1 MIQAGPRGLPKMEF
15 DQRMTDQPALEN
27 RTAEENR
34 TAQAPRDPQW
44 APLLDSLLLV
54 ARIEGKISTATAV
67 TAGLPLDEAGRL
79 TTDLFIRAANRA
91 GLAALLVERELTAIP
106 RDVLP
111 AVLLYGEHDSAVL
124 VDIDAAAG
132 YGVLM
137 SPRTGL
143 REQRSLDELQRQF
156 SGHVFYL
163 RPMQEFDARTPKIYQ
178 APGEHWFWG
187 VLKSSWHLYRDV
199 LLASFFINLFVL
211 AQPLFVMNVYD
222 RVVPNSAIETLW
234 ALAIGVLLVYLFDL
248 GLKVLRGYM
257 VELAAKR
264 SDVMLSAT
272 LFERMMGIRMQQRPV
287 SVGSF
292 VNRLHEFDG
301 VRNFIT
307 SSTLLTLID
316 LPFLALFL
324 VFMAYIGGWLVMV
337 PIVAIPLAL
346 LVGYRAQKRLRPM
359 VMNVMQ
365 GSARKSANLVESMV
379 GIETIKAL
387 SAESRAQRIW
397 EQAVGYVSQW
407 GLDSRMVSSSAL
419 LAVNFL
425 QQAAGVAIVIW
436 GVYLIADQQLTMG
449 GLIASVI
456 LGGRALAPMSQL
468 AALLTSYDHAEAA
481 LKSMDEIMELPVE
494 RPAGERFLQEHA
506 FAGEIQ
512 FQAVEFAYPNQPR
525 AALAGTSFRIAPG
538 EKVGIIG
545 RVGSG
550 KSTIAKLALGL
561 YQPQRGS
568 ILFDGFDLKQLDP
581 ASLRRAIG
589 YVSQDVTLFYG
600 SVRENIALGLTGV
613 SDPEIVAAADRAGIL
628 EHINNHPEGLSMIIG
643 ERGETLSGGQR
654 QALGL
659 ARMFL
664 RDPPILLLDEPTSAM
679 DQGSELRFKQ
689 TLGAFVGDRTLI
701 LTTHKMSMLEVVDRI
716 LVMDRGRIVADGP
729 KTEVLAALKAGQIR
743 GAA

>member
-1 MIQAGPRGLPKMEF
+1 MTTLPASKP
-15 DQRMTDQPALEN
+15 PADHQFPGDS
-27 RTAEENR
+27 A
-34 TAQAPRDPQW
+34 W

-54 ARIEGKISTATAV
+54 ARLEGKTSNATAV
-67 TAGLPLDEAGRL
+67 TAGLPLDDAGRL
-79 TTDLFIRAANRA
+79 SPDLFIRAANRA
-91 GLAALLVERELTAIP
+91 GLAALLVERELAEIP

-124 VDIDAAAG
+124 VDIEPTAG

-137 SPRTGL
+137 SPATGL
-143 REQRSLDELQRQF
+143 REQRPLAELREGF
-156 SGHVFYL
+156 TGHAFYL

-222 RVVPNSAIETLW
+222 RVVPNGAVETLW
-234 ALAIGVLLVYLFDL
+234 ALAIGVMLVYLFDL
-248 GLKVLRGYM
+248 GLKILRGYM

-272 LFERMMGIRMQQRPV
+272 LFERMLGIRMQHRPV
-287 SVGSF
+287 SVGAF

-307 SSTLLTLID
+307 SSTLLTLVD
-316 LPFLALFL
+316 LPFLVLFL
-324 VFMAYIGGWLVMV
+324 LLMAYIGGWLVLV
-337 PIVAIPLAL
+337 PVAAIPLAL
-346 LVGYRAQKRLRPM
+346 LIGYRAQQRLRPM

-365 GSARKSANLVESMV
+365 GSARKSANMVESMV
-379 GIETIKAL
+379 GIETIKTL
-387 SAESRAQRIW
+387 NAESRAQRIW

-407 GLDSRMVSSSAL
+407 GLDARMVTSSAL
-419 LAVNFL
+419 LKVNFL
-425 QQAAGVAIVIW
+425 QQLGGIAIVIW
-436 GVYLIADQQLTMG
+436 GVYLITDQSLTLG
-449 GLIASVI
+449 GLIACVI
-456 LGGRALAPMSQL
+456 LSGRALAPLSQL

-481 LKSMDEIMELPVE
+481 LKSLDEVMDMPVE
-494 RPAGERFLQEHA
+494 RPAGERFLQEHE
-506 FAGEIQ
+506 FQGGIQ
-512 FQAVEFAYPNQPR
+512 FQSVEFSYPGQPR
-525 AALAGTSFRIAPG
+525 AALAGASFRVAPG
-538 EKVGIIG
+538 EKIGIIG

-550 KSTIAKLALGL
+550 KSTVLRLVLGL
-561 YQPQRGS
+561 HQPQRGS
-568 ILFDGFDLKQLDP
+568 VLCDGFDLKQLDP
-581 ASLRRAIG
+581 SSLRRAIG

-613 SDPEIVAAADRAGIL
+613 GDPEIVAAAERAGIL
-628 EHINNHPEGLSMIIG
+628 EHINAHPEGLSMTVG

-679 DQGSELRFKQ
+679 DQGGEARIKQ
-689 TLGAFVGDRTLI
+689 VLAEFARDKTLI
-701 LTTHKMSMLEVVDRI
+701 LTTHKMGMLDLVDRI
-716 LVMDRGRIVADGP
+716 LVMDRGRVVADGP
-729 KTEVLAALKAGQIR
+729 RAEVLTALREGKIR

>member
-1 MIQAGPRGLPKMEF
+1 
-15 DQRMTDQPALEN
+15 MTTQPALE
-27 RTAEENR
+27 R
-34 TAQAPRDPQW
+34 QSDQSAPAGGVSADTLH

-54 ARIEGKISTATAV
+54 ARLEGKISTATTV

-79 TTDLFIRAANRA
+79 TPDLFIRAANRA
-91 GLAALLVERELTAIP
+91 GLAALLVERDVAEIP

-111 AVLLYGEHDSAVL
+111 AVLIFGEHDSAVL
-124 VDIDAAAG
+124 VDIDPAAG

-137 SPRTGL
+137 APATGL
-143 REQRSLDELQRQF
+143 REQRPLAELREGF

-163 RPMQEFDARTPKIYQ
+163 RPMQEFDARTPKIFQ
-178 APGEHWFWG
+178 AAGEHWFWG

-222 RVVPNSAIETLW
+222 RVVPNGAVETLW
-234 ALAIGVLLVYLFDL
+234 ALAIGVMLVYLFDL
-248 GLKVLRGYM
+248 GLKILRGYM

-272 LFERMMGIRMQQRPV
+272 LFERMLGIRMQHRPV
-287 SVGSF
+287 SVGAF

-316 LPFLALFL
+316 LPFLVLFL
-324 VFMAYIGGWLVMV
+324 LLMAYIGGWLVVV
-337 PIVAIPLAL
+337 PVATIPLAL
-346 LVGYRAQKRLRPM
+346 LIAYRAQKRLRPM

-379 GIETIKAL
+379 GIETIKTL
-387 SAESRAQRIW
+387 TAESRAQRIW

-407 GLDSRMVSSSAL
+407 GLDARMVSSSAL
-419 LAVNFL
+419 LTVNLL
-425 QQAAGVAIVIW
+425 QQLAGVAIVIW
-436 GVYLIADQQLTMG
+436 GVYLITDQALTLG

-456 LGGRALAPMSQL
+456 LGGRALAPLGQL

-481 LKSMDEIMELPVE
+481 LKSLDEVMELPVE
-494 RPAGERFLQEHA
+494 RPHGERFLQDHE
-506 FAGEIQ
+506 FRGGVQ
-512 FQAVEFAYPNQPR
+512 FQSVEFTYPGQPR
-525 AALAGTSFRIAPG
+525 AALAGASLRINPG

-550 KSTIAKLALGL
+550 KSTVLRLILGL

-568 ILFDGFDLKQLDP
+568 VLCDGFDLKQLDP
-581 ASLRRAIG
+581 SSLRRAMG

-613 SDPEIVAAADRAGIL
+613 GDPEIVAAADRAGIL
-628 EHINNHPEGLSMIIG
+628 EHINAHPEGLSMTVG

-679 DQGSELRFKQ
+679 DQGGEARIKQ
-689 TLGAFVGDRTLI
+689 VLGEFARDKTLI
-701 LTTHKMSMLEVVDRI
+701 LTTHKMGMLDLVDRI
-716 LVMDRGRIVADGP
+716 LVMDRGRVVADGP
-729 KTEVLAALKAGQIR
+729 KAEVLAALRSGQIR
-743 GAA
+743 GTA

>member
-1 MIQAGPRGLPKMEF
+1 
-15 DQRMTDQPALEN
+15 MTTQPALE
-27 RTAEENR
+27 R
-34 TAQAPRDPQW
+34 QSDQSAPAGGVSADTLH

-54 ARIEGKISTATAV
+54 ARLEGKISTATTV

-79 TTDLFIRAANRA
+79 TPDLFIRAANRA
-91 GLAALLVERELTAIP
+91 GLAALLVERDVAEIP

-111 AVLLYGEHDSAVL
+111 AVLIFGEHDSAVL
-124 VDIDAAAG
+124 VDIDPAAG

-137 SPRTGL
+137 APATGL
-143 REQRSLDELQRQF
+143 REQRPLAELREGF

-178 APGEHWFWG
+178 AAGEHWFWG

-222 RVVPNSAIETLW
+222 RVVPNGAVETLW
-234 ALAIGVLLVYLFDL
+234 ALAIGVMLVYLFDL
-248 GLKVLRGYM
+248 GLKILRGYM

-272 LFERMMGIRMQQRPV
+272 LFERMLGIRMQHRPV
-287 SVGSF
+287 SVGAF

-316 LPFLALFL
+316 LPFLVLFL
-324 VFMAYIGGWLVMV
+324 LLMAYIGGWLVVV
-337 PIVAIPLAL
+337 PVATIPLAL
-346 LVGYRAQKRLRPM
+346 LIAYRAQKRLRPM

-379 GIETIKAL
+379 GIETIKTL
-387 SAESRAQRIW
+387 TAESRAQRIW

-407 GLDSRMVSSSAL
+407 GLDARMVSSSAL
-419 LAVNFL
+419 LTVNLL
-425 QQAAGVAIVIW
+425 QQLAGVAIVIW
-436 GVYLIADQQLTMG
+436 GVYLITDQALTLG

-456 LGGRALAPMSQL
+456 LGGRALAPLGQL

-481 LKSMDEIMELPVE
+481 LKSLDEVMELPVE
-494 RPAGERFLQEHA
+494 RPHGERFLQDHE
-506 FAGEIQ
+506 FRGGVQ
-512 FQAVEFAYPNQPR
+512 FQSVEFTYPGQPR
-525 AALAGTSFRIAPG
+525 AALAGASLRINPG

-550 KSTIAKLALGL
+550 KSTVLRLILGL

-568 ILFDGFDLKQLDP
+568 VLCDGFDLKQLDP
-581 ASLRRAIG
+581 SSLRRAMG

-613 SDPEIVAAADRAGIL
+613 GDPEIVAAADRAGIL
-628 EHINNHPEGLSMIIG
+628 EHINAHPEGLSMTVG

-679 DQGSELRFKQ
+679 DQGGEARIKQ
-689 TLGAFVGDRTLI
+689 VLGEFARDKTLI
-701 LTTHKMSMLEVVDRI
+701 LTTHKMGMLDLVDRI
-716 LVMDRGRIVADGP
+716 LVMDRGRVVADGP
-729 KTEVLAALKAGQIR
+729 KAEVLAALRSGQIR
-743 GAA
+743 GTA

>member
-1 MIQAGPRGLPKMEF
+1 
-15 DQRMTDQPALEN
+15 MTIQPALE
-27 RTAEENR
+27 RQSDQQPPADTGSAD
-34 TAQAPRDPQW
+34 ALH

-54 ARIEGKISTATAV
+54 ARLEGKISTATTV

-79 TTDLFIRAANRA
+79 TPDLFIRAANRA
-91 GLAALLVERELTAIP
+91 GLAALLVERDVAEIP

-111 AVLLYGEHDSAVL
+111 AVLIFGEHDSAVL
-124 VDIDAAAG
+124 VDIDATAG

-137 SPRTGL
+137 SPATGL
-143 REQRSLDELQRQF
+143 REQRPLAELREGF

-178 APGEHWFWG
+178 AAGEHWFWG
-187 VLKSSWHLYRDV
+187 VLKSSWHLYRDI

-222 RVVPNSAIETLW
+222 RVVPNGAIETLW
-234 ALAIGVLLVYLFDL
+234 ALAIGVILVYLFDL
-248 GLKVLRGYM
+248 GLKILRGYM

-272 LFERMMGIRMQQRPV
+272 LFERMLGIRMQHRPV
-287 SVGSF
+287 SVGAF

-316 LPFLALFL
+316 LPFLVLFL
-324 VFMAYIGGWLVMV
+324 LLMAYIGGWLVVV
-337 PIVAIPLAL
+337 PVATIPLAL
-346 LVGYRAQKRLRPM
+346 LIAYRAQKRLRPM

-379 GIETIKAL
+379 GIETIKTL
-387 SAESRAQRIW
+387 TAESRAQRIW

-407 GLDSRMVSSSAL
+407 GLDARMVSSSAL
-419 LAVNFL
+419 LTVNLL
-425 QQAAGVAIVIW
+425 QQLAGVAIVIW
-436 GVYLIADQQLTMG
+436 GVYLITDQALTLG

-456 LGGRALAPMSQL
+456 LGGRALAPLGQL

-481 LKSMDEIMELPVE
+481 LKSLDEVMELPVE
-494 RPAGERFLQEHA
+494 RPHGERFLQDHE
-506 FAGEIQ
+506 FRGGVQ
-512 FQAVEFAYPNQPR
+512 FQSVEFTYPGQPR
-525 AALAGTSFRIAPG
+525 AALAGASLRINPG

-550 KSTIAKLALGL
+550 KSTVLRLIQGL

-568 ILFDGFDLKQLDP
+568 VLCDGFDLKQLDP
-581 ASLRRAIG
+581 SSLRRAMG

-613 SDPEIVAAADRAGIL
+613 GDPEIVAAADRAGIL
-628 EHINNHPEGLSMIIG
+628 EHINAHPEGLSMTVG

-679 DQGSELRFKQ
+679 DQGGEARIKQ
-689 TLGAFVGDRTLI
+689 VLGEFARDKTLI
-701 LTTHKMSMLEVVDRI
+701 LTTHKMGMLDLVDRI
-716 LVMDRGRIVADGP
+716 LVMDRGRVVADGP
-729 KTEVLAALKAGQIR
+729 KAEVLAALRSGQIR
-743 GAA
+743 GTA